1 MRPHIVGTIFQK
13 DLLDAIRDSRVLVS
27 VFLPV
32 LIGVFYNFAFQDEQR
47 TNVTL
52 AYAASSP
59 TVLPATLQRALPP
72 TIVLKLEEVG
82 SGDEV
87 RERVRRDAHVGLV
100 IPAGFDQA
108 VAAGQA
114 PALTVVTREQ
124 PTGGQ
129 NTIVLT
135 LDGVLRSMAGQ
146 RPPASTT
153 VEPVRGDQQAPLL
166 AELGL
171 RRFFVLGAV
180 VMLVGFIALIVVPII
195 LAEEVERR
203 TMDAL
208 TLVATAAE
216 VVAAKALVGVAYTF
230 ASLGM
235 LMAVTRL
242 VPADM
247 ALFLAAVLALTVGM
261 VGFGLLLGGIFK
273 TSSQA
278 YTWSGFFLIPVIM
291 PPFFLG
297 SDLPKLAEAV
307 VLATP
312 TAQATRAMANAVAG
326 KAIFPD
332 TALAFLVMA
341 AWAVLAYGLVL
352 WRLRRNTE

>member
-1 MRPHIVGTIFQK
+1 MRPRIVGTLFQK
-13 DLLDAIRDSRVLVS
+13 DFLDAIRDSRVLVS

-52 AYAASSP
+52 AYSAAAP
-59 TVLPATLQRALPP
+59 TTLPAELQRALPE
-72 TIVLKLEEVG
+72 TFVLEIEQVQG
-82 SGDEV
+82 ADEV
-87 RERVRRDAHVGLV
+87 RARVRGDAHVGLV
-100 IPAGFDQA
+100 VPAGFDQA
-108 VAAGQA
+108 VALGQA
-114 PALTVVTREQ
+114 PALTIITREQ

-135 LDGVLRSMAGQ
+135 LDGVLRRMAGQ
-146 RPPASTT
+146 RPPATAAIER
-153 VEPVRGDQQAPLL
+153 VQGEREVPLV

-171 RRFFVLGAV
+171 RRYFVLGAV
-180 VMLVGFIALIVVPII
+180 VMLVGFIGLIVIPII

-208 TLVATAAE
+208 TLVARTSE
-216 VVAAKALVGVAYTF
+216 VVAAKALVGLAYTF
-230 ASLGM
+230 GSLA
-235 LMAVTRL
+235 LLLAVTRL
-242 VPADM
+242 VPADLP
-247 ALFLAAVLALTVGM
+247 LFLAAVLALAIGV

-273 TSSQA
+273 TSGQA

-291 PPFFLG
+291 PPFFLA
-297 SDLPKLAEAV
+297 SELPRPIEAL

-326 KAIFPD
+326 KAIFSD
-332 TALAFLVMA
+332 LGIAFVVMA
-341 AWAVLAYGLVL
+341 AWAVVAYAVL
-352 WRLRRNTE
+352 FWRLRRNSE